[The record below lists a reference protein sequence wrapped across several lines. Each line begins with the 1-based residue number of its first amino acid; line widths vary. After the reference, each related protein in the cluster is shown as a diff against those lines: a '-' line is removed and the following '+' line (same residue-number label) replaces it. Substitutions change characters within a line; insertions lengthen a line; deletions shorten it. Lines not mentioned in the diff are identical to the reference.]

1 MVGCMWYAG
10 LDRERTGRCICGL
23 ILDPIA
29 VGPCIEQT
37 AKAVSGQ
44 VAKHKLLYSF
54 SRASK
59 ASGASQTSV
68 SKDALNEKGFTDGD
82 MVILSIEGG
91 AAVMMLAQECCLQ

>member
-1 MVGCMWYAG
+1 MWYAG

-23 ILDPIA
+23 VVDTIA
-29 VGPCIEQT
+29 VSPGTEQT
-37 AKAVSGQ
+37 AKAASGQ

-59 ASGASQTSV
+59 APGATQTSF
-68 SKDALNEKGFTDGD
+68 SKDALNEKGLTDGD

-91 AAVMMLAQECCLQ
+91 AAGMLSAQECCLQ

>member
-1 MVGCMWYAG
+1 MWYAG

-23 ILDPIA
+23 VVDPIA
-29 VGPCIEQT
+29 VSPCTEQT
-37 AKAVSGQ
+37 AKAASGQ

-54 SRASK
+54 SRASR
-59 ASGASQTSV
+59 APGASQSGF
-68 SKDALNEKGFTDGD
+68 SRDALNEKGFTDGD